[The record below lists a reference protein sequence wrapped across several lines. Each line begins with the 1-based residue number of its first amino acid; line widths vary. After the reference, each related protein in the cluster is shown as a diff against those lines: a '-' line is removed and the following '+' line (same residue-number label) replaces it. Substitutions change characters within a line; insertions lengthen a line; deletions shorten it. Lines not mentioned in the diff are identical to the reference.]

1 MPPDR
6 LERYLMQWKE
16 PRRRSRRRAS

>member
-16 PRRRSRRRAS
+16 PRRHSRRRAS